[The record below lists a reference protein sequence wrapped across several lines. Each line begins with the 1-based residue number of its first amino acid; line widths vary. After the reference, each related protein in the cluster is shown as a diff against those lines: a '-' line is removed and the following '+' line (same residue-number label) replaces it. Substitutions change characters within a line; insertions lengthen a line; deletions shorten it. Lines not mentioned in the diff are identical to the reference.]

1 MSKKQLAKAKRKN
14 LFSLKLYLMTK
25 ARRKAEKLQWR
36 QEKREMKQGKGKHQ
50 HEHNHDHNHDH
61 DHEHEHEQSETK

>member
-1 MSKKQLAKAKRKN
+1 MPKKQSAKRKN

-36 QEKREMKQGKGKHQ
+36 QEKREAKQNLKGKH
-50 HEHNHDHNHDH
+50 EHDHDHDH
-61 DHEHEHEQSETK
+61 DHEHEHNESE

>member
-1 MSKKQLAKAKRKN
+1 MPKKKQSAKRKN

-36 QEKREMKQGKGKHQ
+36 QEKREMKQNKEKHQ
-50 HEHNHDHNHDH
+50 HEHSH
-61 DHEHEHEQSETK
+61 DHEHEHSETE

>member
-1 MSKKQLAKAKRKN
+1 MPKKQSAKRKN

-36 QEKREMKQGKGKHQ
+36 QEKRELKQNKDKNKSAHQ
-50 HEHNHDHNHDH
+50 HDHDHDH
-61 DHEHEHEQSETK
+61 DHEHSENE